1 MRRGPI
7 PGGTDM
13 PVLLPVRPPA
23 SAAAHWADGR
33 AAVVVAVV
41 SLPLLLGGEAMAA
54 PGQAGVLASLWK
66 WTPVMLGGF
75 VLNLWISVLAMAIGT
90 AAGGALGLMQV
101 SLLAPVRAGSWL
113 VTQFFRNAPW
123 LVLLFYCILLLP
135 FEVKVAGATVPLPA
149 WIKAVVGLS
158 LPVMANVSEIVR
170 GAVQS
175 LPSGQW
181 DGAKALGLTRLQ
193 TMGLVILPQC
203 LKRMLPPWMNLY
215 AILTMATPL
224 VSIVGVQEAM
234 NLTRAA
240 LNAEARPDL
249 LIPMYLYL
257 LVWFFLYC
265 YPIARAT
272 VALERRYNVQA

>member
-1 MRRGPI
+1 MSGDRPPRPF
-7 PGGTDM
+7 
-13 PVLLPVRPPA
+13 PVLLPMRVPAPGAANWSDARP
-23 SAAAHWADGR
+23 
-33 AAVVVAVV
+33 AVALALFP
-41 SLPLLLGGEAMAA
+41 LPLLMAGEALAA
-54 PGQAGVLASLWK
+54 PGSPGVIATLWK
-66 WTPVMLGGF
+66 WTPVMFGGF
-75 VLNLWISVLAMAIGT
+75 LLNLWISVLAMAIGT
-90 AAGGALGLMQV
+90 AAGAVLGLMQV
-101 SLLAPVRAGSWL
+101 SLLPAVRAGSWL
-113 VTQFFRNAPW
+113 MTQFFRNAPW

-135 FEVKVAGATVPLPA
+135 YEVRVAGMTVPLPA
-149 WIKAVVGLS
+149 WIKAVVGLA

-170 GAVQS
+170 GAIQS

-181 DGAKALGLTRLQ
+181 DGARALGLRRMQ
-193 TMGLVILPQC
+193 TMWLVILPQC
-203 LKRMLPPWMNLY
+203 VKRMLPPWMNLY

-240 LNAEARPDL
+240 LNAEARADL

-272 VALERRYNVQA
+272 VALERKFHVHA

>member
-1 MRRGPI
+1 MSRPPSPRPF
-7 PGGTDM
+7 

-23 SAAAHWADGR
+23 AIAARWGDCRTATILALASA
-33 AAVVVAVV
+33 
-41 SLPLLLGGEAMAA
+41 PLLLMGEALAA
-54 PGQAGVLASLWK
+54 PGEAGIVATLWK
-66 WTPVMLGGF
+66 WTPVMASGF

-90 AAGGALGLMQV
+90 ASGAVLGLMQV
-101 SLLAPVRAGSWL
+101 SLLAPVRGGSWL

-123 LVLLFYCILLLP
+123 LVLLFYCILLMP
-135 FEVKVAGATVPLPA
+135 FEIRLGGVVIPLPA
-149 WIKAVVGLS
+149 WIKAVVGLA
-158 LPVMANVSEIVR
+158 LPVMANVAEVVR
-170 GAVQS
+170 GAIQS
-175 LPSGQW
+175 IPTGQW

-203 LKRMLPPWMNLY
+203 LKRMLPPWMNVY

-240 LNAEARPDL
+240 LNAESRPDL

-265 YPIARAT
+265 FPIARAT
-272 VALERRYNVQA
+272 LWLERRYGVAG